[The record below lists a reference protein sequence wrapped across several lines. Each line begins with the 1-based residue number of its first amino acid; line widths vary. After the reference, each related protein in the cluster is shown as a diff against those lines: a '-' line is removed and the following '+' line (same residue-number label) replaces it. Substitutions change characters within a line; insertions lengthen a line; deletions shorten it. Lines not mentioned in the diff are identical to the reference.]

1 MKRRKAKMVKKAI
14 TLTTTAAIMPA
25 GLLGAV
31 MGASGLV
38 GSHFGG
44 ELIPVIVGG
53 DPPATS
59 IVDGSVPV
67 APEPPFAPPAAPVAP
82 APGDTACLMP
92 KLSPRGL
99 VLVFG
104 LSRNS
109 SCSSAGFEVDEG
121 EEAALDADDD
131 DEAPLLLAFDEVVDD
146 AAAAGLG
153 ATAAAAAGSGFELA
167 F

>member
-1 MKRRKAKMVKKAI
+1 MVKKAI

-59 IVDGSVPV
+59 IVDGSVAV
-67 APEPPFAPPAAPVAP
+67 APEPPFAPPAAPAAP

-131 DEAPLLLAFDEVVDD
+131 DDDDEAPLLLAFDDVVDD
-146 AAAAGLG
+146 AAAAAGLG